1 MQQAIVDSHIHFWD
15 PNHLDYAWLAR
26 VPAIQQPFLP
36 ADLAAVTQEVDLRGI
51 VFVQADAGD
60 DQGLDEAE
68 WVTALADAEPAIR
81 AIVAFAPLD
90 QGEAARP
97 ALAALARLP
106 LVKGIRQLI
115 QGKGLGYC
123 VQPDFVAGVQ
133 MLPEYGFS
141 FDICI
146 YHPQLEDAIRLVDQC
161 PDVSFVLDHFG
172 KPGVKDAL
180 FEPWA
185 SQLRT
190 LAGFPNVMCKISG
203 LATEAD
209 HQHWTR
215 EQLRPYIEHAITTFG
230 LERVMY
236 GGDWPVATLATGWQR
251 WVDTINWATPDL
263 DDETRQKLF
272 VDNAERCYRLR

>member
-1 MQQAIVDSHIHFWD
+1 MRQAVIDSHIHFWD
-15 PNHLDYAWLAR
+15 TNHLRYEWLALF
-26 VPAIQQPFLP
+26 PAIQKPFLP
-36 ADLAAVTQEVDLRGI
+36 ADLAAATQEVDLQGI
-51 VFVQADAGD
+51 VFVQADAGN
-60 DQGLDEAE
+60 DQGLAEAE

-81 AIVAFAPLD
+81 AIVAFAPVE

-97 ALAALARLP
+97 ALAALAELP

-133 MLPEYGFS
+133 LLPEYGFS

-146 YHPQLEDAIRLVDQC
+146 YHPQMEDAIRLVEQC

-172 KPGVKDAL
+172 KPGVKDGL
-180 FEPWA
+180 MDPWA

-190 LAGFPNVMCKISG
+190 LAEFPNVMCKISG

-230 LERVMY
+230 PERVMY
-236 GGDWPVATLATGWQR
+236 GGDWPVSTLATGWQR

-263 DDETRQKLF
+263 DDDARQKLF
-272 VDNAERCYRLR
+272 VGNAERFYRLR